1 MAIHLKNLAGPA
13 YSLTAAGVFLDS
25 LRFKFTNAP
34 ETQTIF
40 GKLDAWAASLG
51 AAGLFAQTGL
61 FSQYVIGGAELV
73 ASALLLASLAP
84 RLKRLRVIGALI
96 AAAIMTGA
104 VSFHLFTPLG
114 VDPNNDGGG
123 LFVMAVVVWLSSLGM
138 LIAGRGTL
146 FDAGRAFALAL
157 VPAPASL
164 PSEKLPSEEL
174 ASEEKVPHG

>member
-1 MAIHLKNLAGPA
+1 MAIHVKNLAGPA
-13 YSLTAAGVFLDS
+13 CSLIAAGVFLDS

-51 AAGLFAQTGL
+51 AAGLFGQTGL
-61 FSQYVIGGAELV
+61 FSQYVIGSAELV

-114 VDPNNDGGG
+114 VDPNGDGGG

-146 FDAGRAFALAL
+146 LDAGHALACAL
-157 VPAPASL
+157 VPASP
-164 PSEKLPSEEL
+164 

>member
-13 YSLTAAGVFLDS
+13 YSLIAAGVFLDS

-61 FSQYVIGGAELV
+61 FSQYLIGSAELV

-114 VDPNNDGGG
+114 VDPNDDGGG

-146 FDAGRAFALAL
+146 FDAGRALTRAL
-157 VPAPASL
+157 VPAPAS
-164 PSEKLPSEEL
+164 LPSEEL

>member
-61 FSQYVIGGAELV
+61 FSQYLIGSAELV

-104 VSFHLFTPLG
+104 VSFHLSRRWALIPTM
-114 VDPNNDGGG
+114 
-123 LFVMAVVVWLSSLGM
+123 MAVACL
-138 LIAGRGTL
+138 
-146 FDAGRAFALAL
+146 
-157 VPAPASL
+157 
-164 PSEKLPSEEL
+164 
-174 ASEEKVPHG
+174 